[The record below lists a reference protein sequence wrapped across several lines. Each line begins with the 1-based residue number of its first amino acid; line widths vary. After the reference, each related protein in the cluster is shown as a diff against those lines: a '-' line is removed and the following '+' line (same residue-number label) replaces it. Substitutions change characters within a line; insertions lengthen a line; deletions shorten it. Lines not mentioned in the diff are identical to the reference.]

1 MMKKQKKLLIL
12 GGNALSCD
20 IVTTAKDMG
29 IYTIVT
35 DWNDEEKSPAKK
47 IADEAWDVSI
57 LDFDELEKRVEL
69 NGIDGIFTNYT
80 DSYLIPYVTLCERC
94 GLPCLADKKQISTI
108 SNKDQSKKM
117 CIEHGIDVSAAF
129 EVLSIA
135 ELEDVAQKVK
145 YPVITKPIDQS
156 GQRGIFVCNNEEELM
171 KYYNESLK
179 FTHSGKILVEEYLQG
194 DYVVMFYTIQNGHV
208 SLASMADKPVA
219 PVLDKN
225 QVRLPLAY
233 ILPSKYTDLCEE
245 TVLPKVQDFVK
256 TLGLKNGV
264 IGIEAIV
271 CNGKIHVFEMQ
282 FRLGGMRHHEFV
294 LQENGMNLMEMLVRF
309 AVTGEFDG
317 WNAQEIDNAHFKHT
331 YILFNVLV
339 NVGIVGKI
347 RGIEEVRKLPYVTKV
362 TQMCKEGD
370 EIQLPSTVQQ
380 ILCKISMKLS
390 SEKPLSIAL
399 KDIYGFLEVK
409 DCDGQDMLTD
419 YWKSI

>member
-1 MMKKQKKLLIL
+1 MINNQKKLLIL

-20 IVTTAKDMG
+20 IVTTAKDLG

-35 DWNDEEKSPAKK
+35 DWNDIEKSPAKK

-57 LDFDELEKRVEL
+57 LDFDELEKRVKKQ
-69 NGIDGIFTNYT
+69 GIDGIFTNYT

-108 SNKDQSKKM
+108 SNKDLSKKM

-129 EVLSIA
+129 EVSSIA
-135 ELEDVAQKVK
+135 ELEETAQKVK

-156 GQRGIFVCNNEEELM
+156 GQRGIFVCNNKDELM
-171 KYYNESLK
+171 KYYKESLK

-194 DYVVMFYTIQNGHV
+194 DYVVMFYTIQNGLV

-271 CNGKIHVFEMQ
+271 CKGRIHVFEMQ

-294 LQENGMNLMEMLVRF
+294 LQENGMNIMEMLVRF
-309 AVTGEFDG
+309 AVTGEFVG
-317 WNAQEIDNAHFKHT
+317 WNAKETDNAHFKNT
-331 YILFNVLV
+331 YVLFNVLI
-339 NVGIVGKI
+339 NVGTVGDI
-347 RGIEEVRKLPYVTKV
+347 RGITDVMRLPYVTKI

-370 EIQLPSTVQQ
+370 EILLPSTVQQ
-380 ILCKISMKLS
+380 ICCKVSMKLPAG
-390 SEKPLSIAL
+390 KPLVVAL
-399 KDIYGFLEVK
+399 NEIYRFLEVK
-409 DCDGQDMLTD
+409 DKAGKNMLTD
-419 YWKSI
+419 YWKSL